1 MTIST
6 PPANQSTGAA
16 PKIFIVDDD
25 PAIRKSLAM
34 MLQAHGMTTAQYASA
49 EEFLAEYNV
58 NQPGC
63 IVLDLRMP
71 GMTGEELLKTLRQGG
86 AEIPVVILTGHGDV
100 PVAVRTMK
108 LGVVDFLQ
116 KPADHQ
122 MLIDTVQ
129 VALRKDAE
137 RRLEEADQQKLLKRM
152 SRLTPREREL
162 LAMLAAGKTSKEIA
176 SVLSVSVKTV
186 DNHRAHLLAKLDA
199 SNVAELAALAVRAG
213 LG

>member
-1 MTIST
+1 
-6 PPANQSTGAA
+6 
-16 PKIFIVDDD
+16 
-25 PAIRKSLAM
+25 
-34 MLQAHGMTTAQYASA
+34 
-49 EEFLAEYNV
+49 
-58 NQPGC
+58 
-63 IVLDLRMP
+63 MP

-86 AEIPVVILTGHGDV
+86 AAIPVVILTGHGDV

-122 MLIDTVQ
+122 TLIDTVQ
-129 VALRKDAE
+129 IALRKDAE
-137 RRLEEADQQKLLKRM
+137 RRLEEAEHQKLLKRM

-176 SVLSVSVKTV
+176 SVLTVSVKTV